1 MDSGFQSVQRLKVW
15 QKSMDLVEAS
25 YKLSSRLPLDERFG
39 LISQIRRAATSVP
52 ANIAEG
58 FGRWNA
64 RDFARFVAIASGSLR
79 ELETHFIIV
88 QRLGYLDKAA
98 VDSALRL
105 TDDLSKWFT
114 GCAAEC
120 WRTSPHRNKNRIC
133 SPAQSAKPF
142 DLEGIRL
149 LLSDRCYLLSISL
162 LRRRRDRLWR
172 NGRHWWHRRHRR
184 CWQRHRRPAQRNIP
198 VARLQRNLWAFA
210 GAVFSSKV

>member
-1 MDSGFQSVQRLKVW
+1 MDIGFQSVQRLKVW
-15 QKSMDLVEAS
+15 QKSMELVEAS

-88 QRLGYLDKAA
+88 QRLGYLDKSA

-105 TDDLSKWFT
+105 TDDLSKMLY
-114 GCAAEC
+114 
-120 WRTSPHRNKNRIC
+120 RM
-133 SPAQSAKPF
+133 
-142 DLEGIRL
+142 
-149 LLSDRCYLLSISL
+149 
-162 LRRRRDRLWR
+162 RRRVLA
-172 NGRHWWHRRHRR
+172 NIAASEQKPHT
-184 CWQRHRRPAQRNIP
+184 QRSTI
-198 VARLQRNLWAFA
+198 
-210 GAVFSSKV
+210 GKSI

>member
-1 MDSGFQSVQRLKVW
+1 MDNGFQSVQRLKVW

-39 LISQIRRAATSVP
+39 LVSQIRRAATSVP

-98 VDSALRL
+98 VDAALRL
-105 TDDLSKWFT
+105 TDDLSKMLY
-114 GCAAEC
+114 
-120 WRTSPHRNKNRIC
+120 RM
-133 SPAQSAKPF
+133 
-142 DLEGIRL
+142 
-149 LLSDRCYLLSISL
+149 
-162 LRRRRDRLWR
+162 RRRVL
-172 NGRHWWHRRHRR
+172 
-184 CWQRHRRPAQRNIP
+184 ANI
-198 VARLQRNLWAFA
+198 AASEQKSHFQSRTIGKAI
-210 GAVFSSKV
+210 

>member
-1 MDSGFQSVQRLKVW
+1 MDIGFQSVQRLKVW

-25 YKLSSRLPLDERFG
+25 YKLSSRLPPDERFG

-105 TDDLSKWFT
+105 TDDLSKMLY
-114 GCAAEC
+114 
-120 WRTSPHRNKNRIC
+120 RM
-133 SPAQSAKPF
+133 
-142 DLEGIRL
+142 
-149 LLSDRCYLLSISL
+149 
-162 LRRRRDRLWR
+162 RRRVL
-172 NGRHWWHRRHRR
+172 
-184 CWQRHRRPAQRNIP
+184 ANIAASEQKP
-198 VARLQRNLWAFA
+198 HFQSRTI
-210 GAVFSSKV
+210 GKCI